1 MLLISGEAG
10 IGKSSLVTHFVQSQ
24 QTIHRVLWGSCDDL
38 FTPRPLGPLHD
49 IARQVGGQLLELLR
63 SPQERSLLLN
73 AVLNQLQ
80 SPVIVVFEDI
90 HWADEATLDL
100 LKFLGRRM
108 TRTQALLL
116 ITFRDDELD
125 QRHPLYLLLGDLNR
139 QSTTRRLRLAPL
151 SVTAVEQLSSGFGV
165 DAGRLH
171 QETGGNPF
179 YLREILAAKEDG
191 IPTSIREVVLAR
203 VARLSLSGRAVLEAA
218 AIIGPRVEPWLLN
231 QVVQAEAPA
240 ISESLKF
247 GFLQANADFFT
258 FRHELVRQTIVD
270 SLPLHQRAF
279 WHQAV
284 LDVLR
289 NAAQTSHDT
298 ARLAHHAAAAQDVE
312 AILHFGRAAG
322 KRRPRWGCIGR
333 RRVGSISLCH
343 MQTD

>member
-1 MLLISGEAG
+1 MELLERETQLAVMENALHQASEAAGQMLLISGEAG

-171 QETGGNPF
+171 QEPGAIHFICGKF
-179 YLREILAAKEDG
+179 WQQKRMAFQH
-191 IPTSIREVVLAR
+191 R
-203 VARLSLSGRAVLEAA
+203 SGR
-218 AIIGPRVEPWLLN
+218 
-231 QVVQAEAPA
+231 
-240 ISESLKF
+240 
-247 GFLQANADFFT
+247 
-258 FRHELVRQTIVD
+258 
-270 SLPLHQRAF
+270 
-279 WHQAV
+279 
-284 LDVLR
+284 
-289 NAAQTSHDT
+289 
-298 ARLAHHAAAAQDVE
+298 
-312 AILHFGRAAG
+312 
-322 KRRPRWGCIGR
+322 
-333 RRVGSISLCH
+333 LC
-343 MQTD
+343 